1 MIYCVYS
8 KWSEIVSGYMV
19 VFSIIQKWSS
29 EVMTTE
35 ELQLHDL
42 IFLAKILIY
51 MLQVCIYKYC
61 FW

>member
-1 MIYCVYS
+1 M
-8 KWSEIVSGYMV
+8 SGYMM

-35 ELQLHDL
+35 ELQLLDL

-51 MLQVCIYKYC
+51 MLQVCVYKYC
-61 FW
+61 CFW